1 MSEMHPRDFSDIW
14 AFVRVVETGSFSE
27 AARQMGTTKAN
38 ISKQVARL
46 ERTLHA
52 TLLNRSTRKL
62 GLTEAGTA
70 IFQNALRM
78 LEEARALEATAAGLQ
93 AGPGGSLRVS
103 ASLAFGNTYLG
114 GLLPE
119 FMERY
124 PDIRVVL
131 SMTDRYVDLV
141 EENID
146 LALRMAPRIDM
157 LSAVARPIAPIRYVL
172 AASPA
177 YLERHGLPASI
188 EELGQHRCLTFG
200 TSGAPMSWQF
210 ERGGATQSVRVHSA
224 MCANSSPALRLAMLR
239 GGGIALLPTYV
250 VGEDIRRGEALR
262 VLPEAV
268 PIGTFGDRLYAV
280 YLQNRF
286 LPPKVRVFID
296 YLLEKIGEHPE
307 WDAQWDDKAFNVP
320 RKESRRRRAPPPA

>member
-1 MSEMHPRDFSDIW
+1 MSEMQPRDFSDIW
-14 AFVRVVETGSFSE
+14 AFVRVVDTGSFSE
-27 AARQMGTTKAN
+27 AARQMGTTKAS

-46 ERTLHA
+46 EKTLHA
-52 TLLNRSTRKL
+52 KLLNRSTRKL
-62 GLTEAGTA
+62 GLTEAGAA

-93 AGPGGSLRVS
+93 AGPGGTLRVS

-146 LALRMAPRIDM
+146 VALRMAPRIDM
-157 LSAVARPIAPIRYVL
+157 LSAVARPIAPIQYVL
-172 AASPA
+172 AASKA
-177 YLERHGLPASI
+177 YLEKHGAPASI
-188 EELGQHRCLTFG
+188 EDLAKHRCLTFG
-200 TSGAPMSWQF
+200 TGAPVTWQF
-210 ERGGATQSVRVHSA
+210 EGKESVKVNSA

-262 VLPEAV
+262 VLPGAV
-268 PIGTFGDRLYAV
+268 PVGAFGDRLYAV
-280 YLQNRF
+280 YLENRF

-296 YLLEKIGEHPE
+296 YLIEKVGERPD
-307 WDAQWDDKAFNVP
+307 WDIAAFSGP
-320 RKESRRRRAPPPA
+320 

>member
-1 MSEMHPRDFSDIW
+1 MQPRDFSDIW
-14 AFVRVVETGSFSE
+14 AFVRVVDTGSFSE

-46 ERTLHA
+46 EKTLHA
-52 TLLNRSTRKL
+52 RLLNRSTRKL
-62 GLTEAGTA
+62 GLTEAGSA
-70 IFQNALRM
+70 IFQHALRM

-93 AGPGGSLRVS
+93 AGPGGTLRVS

-114 GLLPE
+114 ALLPE

-124 PDIRVVL
+124 PEIRVVL

-146 LALRMAPRIDM
+146 VALRMAPRIDM

-172 AASPA
+172 AASKA
-177 YLERHGLPASI
+177 YLEKHGTPTRI
-188 EELGQHRCLTFG
+188 GELATHRCLTFG
-200 TSGAPMSWQF
+200 TSGAPMTWQF
-210 ERGGATQSVRVHSA
+210 ERAGETESVTVNSA

-250 VGEDIRRGEALR
+250 VGEDMRRGEALR
-262 VLPEAV
+262 LLPDWGAV
-268 PIGTFGDRLYAV
+268 GSFGDRLFAV
-280 YLQNRF
+280 YLENRF

-296 YLLEKIGEHPE
+296 YLVEKIGAHPA
-307 WDAQWDDKAFNVP
+307 WDEAALSGP

>member
-1 MSEMHPRDFSDIW
+1 MSEMQPRDFSDIW

-27 AARQMGTTKAN
+27 AARQMGTTKAA

-46 ERTLHA
+46 EKTLKA
-52 TLLNRSTRKL
+52 RLLNRSTRKL
-62 GLTEAGTA
+62 GLTEAGGA

-93 AGPGGSLRVS
+93 AGPAGTLRVS

-114 GLLPE
+114 GLLPA
-119 FMERY
+119 FMARY

-146 LALRMAPRIDM
+146 VALRMAPRIDM

-172 AASPA
+172 AAAPA
-177 YLERHGLPASI
+177 YLERHGTPASI
-188 EELGQHRCLTFG
+188 ADLAAHRCLTFG
-200 TSGAPMSWQF
+200 TSGAPVSWQF
-210 ERGGATQSVRVHSA
+210 RREGSEDSVRVDSA

-239 GGGIALLPTYV
+239 GGGIALLPAYV

-262 VLPEAV
+262 LLPGWDAV
-268 PIGTFGDRLYAV
+268 GSFGDRLFAV
-280 YLQNRF
+280 YLENRF

-296 YLLEKIGEHPE
+296 YLIEQIGERPE
-307 WDAQWDDKAFNVP
+307 WDGFGP
-320 RKESRRRRAPPPA
+320 R

>member
-1 MSEMHPRDFSDIW
+1 MSEMQPRDFSDIW

-27 AARQMGTTKAN
+27 AARQMDTTKAN

-46 ERTLHA
+46 EKTLHA
-52 TLLNRSTRKL
+52 KLLNRSTRKL
-62 GLTEAGTA
+62 GLTEAGAA

-93 AGPGGSLRVS
+93 AGPGGTLRVS

-146 LALRMAPRIDM
+146 VALRMAPRIDM
-157 LSAVARPIAPIRYVL
+157 LSAVARPIAPINYVL
-172 AASPA
+172 AASRG
-177 YLERHGLPASI
+177 YLEKHGAPASI
-188 EELGQHRCLTFG
+188 AELARHRCLTFG
-200 TSGAPMSWQF
+200 TGAPVTWHF
-210 ERGGATQSVRVHSA
+210 EDKESVKVNSA

-250 VGEDIRRGEALR
+250 VGEDIRKGEALR
-262 VLPEAV
+262 VLPGMV
-268 PIGTFGDRLYAV
+268 PVGAFGDRLYAV
-280 YLQNRF
+280 YLENRF

-296 YLLEKIGEHPE
+296 YLIEKVGERPD
-307 WDAQWDDKAFNVP
+307 WDNAAFSGP
-320 RKESRRRRAPPPA
+320 

>member
-1 MSEMHPRDFSDIW
+1 MSEMQPRDFSDIW

-27 AARQMGTTKAN
+27 AARQMGTTKAS

-46 ERTLHA
+46 EKTLHA
-52 TLLNRSTRKL
+52 KLLNRSTRKL
-62 GLTEAGTA
+62 GLTEAGAA

-93 AGPGGSLRVS
+93 AGPGGTLRVS

-146 LALRMAPRIDM
+146 VALRMAPRIDM
-157 LSAVARPIAPIRYVL
+157 LSAVARPIAPINYVL
-172 AASPA
+172 AASQA
-177 YLERHGLPASI
+177 YLEKYGAPATI
-188 EELGQHRCLTFG
+188 DALAKHRCLTFG
-200 TSGAPMSWQF
+200 STGAPVTWQF
-210 ERGGATQSVRVHSA
+210 EGRESVKVNSA

-250 VGEDIRRGEALR
+250 VGEDIRSGEALR
-262 VLPEAV
+262 VLPGMVPVGAV
-268 PIGTFGDRLYAV
+268 GDRLYAV
-280 YLQNRF
+280 YLENRF

-296 YLLEKIGEHPE
+296 YLIEKVGERPD
-307 WDAQWDDKAFNVP
+307 WDTAAFSDP
-320 RKESRRRRAPPPA
+320 